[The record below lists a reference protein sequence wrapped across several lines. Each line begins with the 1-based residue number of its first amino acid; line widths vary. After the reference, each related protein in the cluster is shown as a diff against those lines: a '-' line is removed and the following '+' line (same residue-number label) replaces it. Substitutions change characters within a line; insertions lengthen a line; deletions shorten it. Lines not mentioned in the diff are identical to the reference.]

1 MIYTTLLNTLNNPM
15 RLLTLLSPFQRKGEL
30 KVIHCVSG
38 EGIKVNLVYQTGVHL
53 NILTYFLFKHKNG
66 NSEVI
71 LSDTLILNSAAKP
84 LISMSFSHSPLE
96 ANFMAA
102 DY

>member
-15 RLLTLLSPFQRKGEL
+15 RLLTLLSPFKRKGEL
-30 KVIHCVSG
+30 NIIHYVNG
-38 EGIKVNLVYQTGVHL
+38 EGIKVNLVYQTGVYHQHS
-53 NILTYFLFKHKNG
+53 TYFLFKHKNG

-71 LSDTLILNSAAKP
+71 LSDTLRLNSATKP
-84 LISMSFSHSPLE
+84 SISMSFSHSPLE